1 MKHSEARLPPKT
13 HSVFKTKTTSPGWG
27 RSLFRYRLHL
37 PGNPSLALGQEK
49 KKSVSI
55 SNFVFLIQ
63 MMYPSSLYPN
73 PESNL

>member
-49 KKSVSI
+49 KKCFYFQFCI
-55 SNFVFLIQ
+55 SNTNDV
-63 MMYPSSLYPN
+63 SK
-73 PESNL
+73 